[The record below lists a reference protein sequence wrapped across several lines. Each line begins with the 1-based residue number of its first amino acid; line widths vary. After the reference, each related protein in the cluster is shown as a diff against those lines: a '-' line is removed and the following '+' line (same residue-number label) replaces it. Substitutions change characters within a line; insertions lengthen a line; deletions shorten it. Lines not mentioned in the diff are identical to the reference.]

1 MKIFFVILLVLVS
14 IAVGVQF
21 VLPAAQEM
29 GQFKYLVTL
38 PVAALMVLGFLLLK
52 RK

>member
-1 MKIFFVILLVLVS
+1 MRIIFAMLLVLVS
-14 IAVGVQF
+14 IAAGVQF

-29 GQFKYLVTL
+29 VQFKYVIAL
-38 PVAALMVLGFLLLK
+38 PVAAVMVLGFLLLK